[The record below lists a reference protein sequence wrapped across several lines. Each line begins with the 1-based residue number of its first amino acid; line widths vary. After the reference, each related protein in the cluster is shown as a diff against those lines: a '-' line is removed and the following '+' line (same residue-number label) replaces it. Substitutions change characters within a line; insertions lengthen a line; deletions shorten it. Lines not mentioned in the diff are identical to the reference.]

1 MKLTYHNS
9 AAVLVQEN
17 DTKILIDP
25 WFCDGEYFGS
35 WGIYPPYDFRPE
47 EFMDVD
53 YIYISHVHPDHC
65 SPKTLSKLN
74 KNIPVLIHNFSEKFL
89 KKNIEQLG
97 FNAIELENN
106 KRTHLKD
113 DLYINIIAAD
123 NCNPEICGQVLGC
136 GELESEFRATQI
148 DSMAVIDNKKQ
159 VIVNTN
165 DCPFEIAENT
175 AKIIK
180 NNYKN
185 IDLLLVG
192 YTGASSYPQC
202 FNLNQVEVN
211 EEKEKKAK
219 KRLGN
224 ALSYIKIFN
233 PRYFIPFA
241 GRYTLAGKNHVLNKD
256 RGEPDLDY
264 ALDYLSKNV
273 NELENKCIGLN
284 SKQSLDLITNQVSKS
299 YKKID
304 VDEKNQY
311 VEEILSQMKYD
322 FELESKTDEKFLLEL
337 IPESYSHFNSIRK
350 KIGYST
356 ETKIIL
362 KINEERIVVISAN
375 GDGYYLSTIDEIK
388 KMENYIEIQTDARLL
403 YWLLQ
408 GPRKAHWNNADI
420 GSHIQFRRIPNIYER
435 GLMYCWNFFYSGK
448 YN

>member
-1 MKLTYHNS
+1 
-9 AAVLVQEN
+9 
-17 DTKILIDP
+17 
-25 WFCDGEYFGS
+25 
-35 WGIYPPYDFRPE
+35 
-47 EFMDVD
+47 MDVD

-97 FNAIELENN
+97 FNVIELENN

-233 PRYFIPFA
+233 PRYFMPFA

-284 SKQSLDLITNQVSKS
+284 SKQSLDLITNQVSES

-304 VDEKNQY
+304 VNKKNQY
-311 VEEILSQMKYD
+311 VKEILSQMKYD

-362 KINEERIVVISAN
+362 KINEEKIVVISAN
-375 GDGYYLSTIDEIK
+375 GDGYYLSTIDEINDVIIDNK
-388 KMENYIEIQTDARLL
+388 V
-403 YWLLQ
+403 
-408 GPRKAHWNNADI
+408 H
-420 GSHIQFRRIPNIYER
+420 
-435 GLMYCWNFFYSGK
+435 
-448 YN
+448 